1 MSYDPTERAPQPPDQ
16 QPPYGQP
23 PQQPPYGQPPQ
34 QPPYGQPPQQ
44 PPASPY
50 GQSNPAWPPAQ
61 QAPIAPTVYGQSNPS
76 LSPYQPPTQQASPTP
91 APYGQS
97 NPSWP
102 PASQT
107 PPAPAPYGQ
116 SNPSWP
122 PASQTPPAPAP
133 YGQSSPSLS
142 PYDQSQGGVSY
153 PADPYA
159 PAPTPGQPYQ
169 ADQPWGATM
178 PPGYQPPAQPQ
189 KKSNLKTILITL
201 VIILVLAG
209 GGGGTALYFATRPQ
223 PVISVTS
230 KYSVGATPAG
240 ATSTTFTISGH
251 DFSGTSPITFLLDN
265 APIPGGQAVQSDSNG
280 NVNATFTVT
289 DAWAVGNHT
298 ITAKDASGYVTK
310 VGKGI
315 TIVTPGQANT
325 PGPDGAPTDT
335 VSMTIDGS
343 VNAGSSS
350 GTLTLTVNGG
360 KVCRNLDDGQ
370 SHDHTGTA
378 NGVGYTETTVH
389 TCSGS
394 YKGGKLSYIET
405 ATSDKIVFDNGLTC
419 TAHVPYVSAHLEGT
433 FSSATSI
440 SGSYTEDTIIID
452 CNMGVG
458 SQSFTANTGTWT
470 GTASP
475 Q

>member
-23 PQQPPYGQPPQ
+23 PQQPAPP
-34 QPPYGQPPQQ
+34 
-44 PPASPY
+44 PY

-61 QAPIAPTVYGQSNPS
+61 QPPIAPTVYGQSNPS
-76 LSPYQPPTQQASPTP
+76 LPPYQPPTQQASPTP
-91 APYGQS
+91 SPYGQS
-97 NPSWP
+97 NPSWS
-102 PASQT
+102 PAPQT
-107 PPAPAPYGQ
+107 PAAPPPYGQ
-116 SNPSWP
+116 GNPSLP
-122 PASQTPPAPAP
+122 PYGQPPQTPV

-142 PYDQSQGGVSY
+142 PYDQPQGGISY

-169 ADQPWGATM
+169 ADQPWGSTM

-189 KKSNLKTILITL
+189 KKSNLKAILITL

-230 KYSVGATPAG
+230 QYNVGSTPAG
-240 ATSTTFTISGH
+240 ATSTTFTVSGH
-251 DFSGTSPITFLLDN
+251 DFSGTSTITFLLDN
-265 APIPGGQAVQSDSNG
+265 APVPGGQNAQSDSNG
-280 NVNATFTVT
+280 NVSTTFTVT

-298 ITAKDASGYVTK
+298 ITAKDAGGYITK
-310 VGKGI
+310 VGKSI
-315 TIVTPGQANT
+315 TIVTPGQSNT
-325 PGPDGAPTDT
+325 PGPNGAPTDT
-335 VSMTIDGS
+335 ANMTINGS
-343 VNAGSSS
+343 VDAGSSS
-350 GTLTLTVNGG
+350 GTLTMTVSNG
-360 KVCRNLDDGQ
+360 KVCRNDLDDGQ
-370 SHDHTGTA
+370 SHNHTGTA

-419 TAHVPYVSAHLEGT
+419 IAHVPYVSAHLEGT
-433 FSSATSI
+433 FSNATSI
-440 SGSYTEDTIIID
+440 SGSYTEDTIVVD

-470 GTASP
+470 GTASA
-475 Q
+475 